1 LYVRILAPMYSETLL
16 IEPSMKPKNDPNN
29 EVALLV
35 KLQSTSE
42 LYLEPDHPSAKCTG
56 AITHD

>member
-1 LYVRILAPMYSETLL
+1 MYSETLL